1 MGASAPPPA
10 PPPTGEGSDRRRLAP
25 PSPDRTSAFADR
37 GQRRAAAA
45 PRLWAP
51 AMSSD
56 AIREGQQRRRRLAM
70 ALLPV
75 VVFAAVAGLFF
86 VTLNSDR
93 DPSQLP
99 SVLIDRPV
107 PRFDL
112 PPVEGLTHQGRPV
125 PGLNSADLAAGEVTL
140 VNIWAS
146 WCGPCIQEHP
156 ILVWLKEQHEL
167 RLVGINYKDAPDKA
181 LQFLARLGDPYDLL
195 GVDRDG
201 RAAIDWGVYGV
212 PETFV
217 VDGRGEI
224 LYRYAGPLSERVVRE
239 ELLPAVEI
247 ARERTR
253 SAAAKAL

>member
-1 MGASAPPPA
+1 MTVASTISRPPRGRYLLPLLLLIGLVGVFFYSLFSGDPSKLPSALIGKPA
-10 PPPTGEGSDRRRLAP
+10 PQFALPPIEGFEKNGAPGEGL
-25 PSPDRTSAFADR
+25 RT
-37 GQRRAAAA
+37 
-45 PRLWAP
+45 
-51 AMSSD
+51 
-56 AIREGQQRRRRLAM
+56 
-70 ALLPV
+70 
-75 VVFAAVAGLFF
+75 
-86 VTLNSDR
+86 
-93 DPSQLP
+93 
-99 SVLIDRPV
+99 
-107 PRFDL
+107 
-112 PPVEGLTHQGRPV
+112 
-125 PGLNSADLAAGEVTL
+125 ADLATGEVTI
-140 VNIWAS
+140 VNVWAS

-181 LQFLARLGDPYDLL
+181 LQFLERLGDPYDLL
-195 GVDRDG
+195 GADRDG

>member
-1 MGASAPPPA
+1 
-10 PPPTGEGSDRRRLAP
+10 
-25 PSPDRTSAFADR
+25 
-37 GQRRAAAA
+37 
-45 PRLWAP
+45 
-51 AMSSD
+51 MSSD

-146 WCGPCIQEHP
+146 WCGPCREEHP
-156 ILVWLKEQHEL
+156 QLMALSRMDDV
-167 RLVGINYKDAPDKA
+167 RLVGINYKDEPENARR
-181 LQFLARLGDPYDLL
+181 FLGGLGQPYSAS
-195 GVDRDG
+195 GADRSV
-201 RAAIDWGVYGV
+201 RVFIEWGAYGV
-212 PETFV
+212 PETFL
-217 VDGRGEI
+217 VDGEGI
-224 LYRYAGPLSERVVRE
+224 IRYKYIGPISPESLEKTVLPMIRE
-239 ELLPAVEI
+239 VQAEAE
-247 ARERTR
+247 
-253 SAAAKAL
+253 